1 MIGFIFISMR
11 KKLLFLFAFI
21 LFTGV
26 LLYAFRIPLLRSCAT
41 FLIREDS
48 LQRAD
53 AIFVLSGGSYDRGNL
68 AAKLYDEGWAPKIVC
83 TGGNELP
90 ELCVFDIDTLES
102 DMARVNLLQH
112 GVPDSVIVM
121 IKQGTSTKEEAK
133 IIVNYC
139 KAQHLKRVIIV
150 SSKLHTYRVQDA
162 FRKKLTENGTEL
174 IVRGAPSS
182 RFNELEWWR
191 SENGLIAVNNEW
203 IKTFYYWIK
212 Y

>member
-1 MIGFIFISMR
+1 MR
-11 KKLLFLFAFI
+11 RKLAILFFVVVLTGVLLFLFRA
-21 LFTGV
+21 
-26 LLYAFRIPLLRSCAT
+26 PLLRSCAT

-48 LQRAD
+48 LQQAD
-53 AIFVLSGGSYDRGNL
+53 AIFVLSGGGYDRGNL
-68 AAKLYDEGWAPKIVC
+68 AARLYDDGWAPKIVC

-121 IKQGTSTKEEAK
+121 IRQGTSTKQEAA
-133 IIVNYC
+133 IIFDYC
-139 KAQHLKRVIIV
+139 KRKKLKRVIIV
-150 SSKLHTYRVQDA
+150 SSKLHTYRVQDV
-162 FRKKLTENGTEL
+162 FRKKLNENGTEL

-203 IKTFYYWIK
+203 IKTFYYWMK

>member
-1 MIGFIFISMR
+1 MR
-11 KKLLFLFAFI
+11 RKLAILFFVVVLTGVLLFLFRA
-21 LFTGV
+21 
-26 LLYAFRIPLLRSCAT
+26 PLLRSCAT

-48 LQRAD
+48 LQQAD
-53 AIFVLSGGSYDRGNL
+53 AIFVLSGGGYDRGNL
-68 AAKLYDEGWAPKIVC
+68 AARLYDDGWAPKIVC

-102 DMARVNLLQH
+102 DMTRVNLLQH

-121 IKQGTSTKEEAK
+121 IRQGTSTKQEAT
-133 IIVNYC
+133 IIFEYC
-139 KAQHLKRVIIV
+139 KRNNLKRIIIV

-162 FRKKLTENGTEL
+162 FRKKLNENGTEL

-182 RFNELEWWR
+182 RFNELEWWHT
-191 SENGLIAVNNEW
+191 ENGLIAVNNEW

>member
-1 MIGFIFISMR
+1 MR
-11 KKLLFLFAFI
+11 RKLAILFFVVVLTGVLLFLFRA
-21 LFTGV
+21 
-26 LLYAFRIPLLRSCAT
+26 PLLRSCAT

-48 LQRAD
+48 LQQAD
-53 AIFVLSGGSYDRGNL
+53 AIFVLSGGGYDRGNL
-68 AAKLYDEGWAPKIVC
+68 AARLYDDGWAPKIVC

-102 DMARVNLLQH
+102 DMTRVNLLQH

-121 IKQGTSTKEEAK
+121 IRQGTSTKQEAT
-133 IIVNYC
+133 IIFEYC
-139 KAQHLKRVIIV
+139 KRNNLKRIIIV

-162 FRKKLTENGTEL
+162 FRKKLNENGTEL

-191 SENGLIAVNNEW
+191 TENGLIAVNNEW